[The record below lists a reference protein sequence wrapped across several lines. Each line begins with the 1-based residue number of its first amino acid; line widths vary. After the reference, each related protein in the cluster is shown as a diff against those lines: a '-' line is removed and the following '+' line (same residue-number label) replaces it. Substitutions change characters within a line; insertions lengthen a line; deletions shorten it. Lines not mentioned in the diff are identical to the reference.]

1 MAVNYRE
8 KMVSTFEQK
17 LLPIKI
23 QKMITQNNNNN
34 KHYYC
39 KRKKGTLK
47 PPKTTTVLF
56 TKYVG
61 ISNNSFVNEER

>member
-23 QKMITQNNNNN
+23 QKMITQNNNN
-34 KHYYC
+34 KHLY

-47 PPKTTTVLF
+47 PKTTTAA
-56 TKYVG
+56 
-61 ISNNSFVNEER
+61 